1 MRNSFKAGYLTDIGK
16 NLCICIGIADTKV
29 IVMRRQRYESVG
41 QTEHSATLQSRL
53 TVLIVVAVLVVLCA
67 STFVDYHRTYKQHI
81 NVTLASLEEQARALI
96 VARSIITEQTE
107 FAGYVDDFCAQM
119 NEHISPGHHVLVLDK
134 TGTVAIRTRHHSGP
148 EVEEALLSFDPN
160 NPIMFVDKHKLAQVR
175 IEDKDGSIVIVAQ
188 YLDNMEKILRGQL
201 VSRGFTTATTALA
214 IILIIYFVLK
224 TWVIKP
230 VNNLATTAKQWAKR
244 NFSARADPTGPADFR
259 FLAYEFN
266 SMSQQL
272 QGHEQNRIAELE
284 EAKQIQEK
292 LLPASQ
298 PAISGL
304 YITADYRP
312 AEQVAGDL
320 YDIFKLSHNR
330 TCIAI
335 LDVCGHGI
343 SAALLTGVVKM
354 SLHRRLAEKDNL
366 SEAMSLVNDDIIA
379 CVPEGHF
386 VTACVGLWD
395 QEDQSWTYCAA
406 GHPGGLLLTQNH
418 AKSLEATAPLLGV
431 FEGRDWP
438 ISSVKLSPGDRVF
451 LYTDGVV
458 ESGLGEGEAEYYNLP
473 NVLNCCVDSGL
484 REQVA
489 TIMDG
494 MTQRSSGRIKD
505 DATIV
510 AFEVLPKPAL
520 QPLSPVRH

>member
-1 MRNSFKAGYLTDIGK
+1 MYHKASMQGVLFTSHVIYRCELIVG
-16 NLCICIGIADTKV
+16 TKV
-29 IVMRRQRYESVG
+29 IGMRRQRYESLG
-41 QTEHSATLQSRL
+41 KTEHCATLQFRL
-53 TVLIVVAVLVVLCA
+53 TVLIVIVVLVVLCI
-67 STFVDYHRTYKQHI
+67 STFVDYCRTYKQHI
-81 NVTLASLEEQARALI
+81 NATLASLEEQARALI
-96 VARSIITEQTE
+96 VARSKIIEQTE
-107 FAGYVDDFCAQM
+107 FASYVDDFCAQM
-119 NEHISPGHHVLVLDK
+119 NEHISPGHHVLVLNK
-134 TGTVAIRTRHHSGP
+134 TGAVAIRTRHHSGA
-148 EVEEALLSFDPN
+148 EVEEALLSCDPN
-160 NPIMFVDKHKLAQVR
+160 NRIMFVDKHKLAHVR
-175 IEDKDGSIVIVAQ
+175 IKDKDGSIIVVAQ
-188 YLDNMEKILRGQL
+188 YLDHMENILRAQL
-201 VSRGFTTATTALA
+201 VSRGLTTGITALA

-230 VNNLATTAKQWAKR
+230 VNNLATTAKEWARR
-244 NFSARADPTGPADFR
+244 NFSARANPIGPADFR
-259 FLAYEFN
+259 FLTYEFN

-272 QGHEQNRIAELE
+272 EGHEQNRIAELE

-292 LLPASQ
+292 LLPATQ

-304 YITADYRP
+304 YITAEYQP
-312 AEQVAGDL
+312 AEHVAGDL
-320 YDIFKLSHNR
+320 YDIFKLSENR

-366 SEAMSLVNDDIIA
+366 SEAMSLVNEDLLA

-418 AKSLEATAPLLGV
+418 TNSLEATAPLLGV

-438 ISSVKLSPGDRVF
+438 ISVVKLSPGDRIF

-458 ESGLGEGEAEYYNLP
+458 ESGLAEGEVEYYNLS
-473 NVLNCCVDSGL
+473 NVLNCCVDLSL

-489 TIMDG
+489 TIIAG
-494 MTQRSSGRIKD
+494 TTQRSSGGIKD

-520 QPLSPVRH
+520 QPLSPV